1 MEGALSPRL
10 VGISGPV
17 EGEVFG
23 LSDGHLSIGRDSS
36 NQLPIDDPS
45 IAPCHCRIRRRE
57 GEEFEIQDLGSGAT
71 TVNGVPVTVRTL
83 STVIGSA
90 WATVIFYSRGGTRW
104 PSGRR
109 MPPAALNPGG
119 RSARSERQQPRPKK
133 PPPIPRPGAP
143 SPRC

>member
-57 GEEFEIQDLGSGAT
+57 GEEFEIQDLGSQLILEAVGPRYSVGMASGQLLWSLPSNLKY
-71 TVNGVPVTVRTL
+71 VLANSGIGNADLVSPL
-83 STVIGSA
+83 SEAGIDGF
-90 WATVIFYSRGGTRW
+90 IEQLR
-104 PSGRR
+104 
-109 MPPAALNPGG
+109 
-119 RSARSERQQPRPKK
+119 
-133 PPPIPRPGAP
+133 
-143 SPRC
+143 